1 MSEDKR
7 KRMVIFGAGMIADP
21 AVDAL
26 VKKYHVAL
34 VDANRGALEATEKK
48 IGNQNLRVY
57 ERNAADQA
65 VLAGFIQDADVVIS
79 LLPATMHGA
88 VAEHCVS
95 LKRPLVTASYV
106 SAQMRALETRAKAA
120 GVLLLN
126 ECGLDPGIDHM
137 SAMRIFD
144 EIHAR
149 GGRVTSFES
158 YCGGLPSN
166 ANNNPWGYQLS
177 WSPRG
182 VLLAAKNPAKFLRN
196 GLHIELAEGKVFRE
210 CFEIDAALEGYYNRD
225 SMSYIE
231 TYGLQREVETFIRG
245 TIRYKGWSETLDAMT
260 RLGLLETEKEERRRT
275 YAELLRGLETD
286 RVKEYVDAKAY
297 AAAYLR
303 IGQDSFIIKRLDW
316 LGIFSE
322 QLVPEN
328 TASALDAVVGLM
340 IEKMQYNAGQTDL
353 VLLQHK
359 IVAEYETG
367 KERIDSSLVYQGT
380 PYGDSAMAQT
390 VGLPVAYAAEL
401 IAEGKINNLTG
412 VQIPTHPAIY
422 TPILDRLD
430 AERGIVFREKTVRY
444 KEE

>member
-1 MSEDKR
+1 MSEEKR

-21 AVDAL
+21 AIDAL
-26 VKKYHVAL
+26 VQKYHVAL
-34 VDANRGALEATEKK
+34 VDANRSALEATEKK
-48 IGNQNLRVY
+48 IRNQNLRVY

-106 SAQMRALETRAKAA
+106 SAQMRALETRAKDA

-166 ANNNPWGYQLS
+166 ENNNPWGYQLS

-196 GLHIELAEGKVFRE
+196 GQQIELAEGTVFRE

-225 SMSYIE
+225 SMSYID
-231 TYGLQREVETFIRG
+231 TYGLQGEVETFIRG
-245 TIRYKGWSETLDAMT
+245 TIRYKGWSETLEAMT
-260 RLGLLETEKEERRRT
+260 KLGLLETEKEEKRRT

-286 RVKEYVDAKAY
+286 RKKEYVDARAY
-297 AAAYLR
+297 AAAYL
-303 IGQDSFIIKRLDW
+303 GVEQDVAMIRKLEW
-316 LGIFSE
+316 LGVFSE
-322 QLVPEN
+322 DFIPEN
-328 TASALDAVVGLM
+328 PATALDAMVGLM
-340 IEKMQYNAGQTDL
+340 VEKMQYKEGQTDL
-353 VLLQHK
+353 VLLQHR
-359 IVAEYETG
+359 IIAEYETG
-367 KERIDSSLVYQGT
+367 KERIDSSLVYTGT
-380 PYGDSAMAQT
+380 PNGDSAMAQT

-401 IAEGKINNLTG
+401 IAQGKLSNLTG
-412 VQIPTHPAIY
+412 VHIPTCPQIY
-422 TPILDRLD
+422 KPILDRLE
-430 AERGIVFREKTVRY
+430 AEKGIAFREKNSPV
-444 KEE
+444 